1 MNSAFCPLP
10 PSHLSLIMM
19 LRDQLSKDMNL
30 SLIGLTSSESVSHQF
45 SRSVVSDF
53 ATAWT
58 AACQASLSFT
68 NSQSLLKFNVYQ
80 VSDVIQPSHLLSPP
94 SPPAFNLSQH
104 QGLFQRVCSSP
115 QVAKVLN
122 RLCKSFFFL
131 ILLSES
137 DMHML
142 C

>member
-53 ATAWT
+53 ATTWT

-80 VSDVIQPSHLLSPP
+80 VSDVIQPSHPLSPP

-104 QGLFQRVCSSP
+104 QSLFQRVSCSHHEVKISEL
-115 QVAKVLN
+115 QYQ
-122 RLCKSFFFL
+122 SFQ
-131 ILLSES
+131 
-137 DMHML
+137 
-142 C
+142 